1 MRLPLRRR
9 LAAADS
15 ALCQYAVG
23 DVPGELGAR
32 LGSLLAHGRRTST
45 KISYDGKQ
53 RRFQSF
59 CTDILPDEYGLRPR
73 SWLPASEK
81 TVIMYLAH
89 LSREGKVAE
98 QSLQPYLSAVNQ
110 LHQDAGFPRPAVG
123 HFIKLVR
130 KGYVALEADAN
141 GEPFANR
148 VPAPA
153 ELMLEILR
161 LGLATPD
168 RHILRMC
175 TCLVISFCWFNRADT
190 GVRLQRRHVSATPL
204 GIAINIQGKTIAR
217 NQAHTLLR
225 KHDHASDPDDLV
237 NALLQRW
244 FEVSAPFQ
252 GADSLF
258 WSLSNDEKLE
268 APIVTKWLVKCAALV
283 GWVAP
288 SGEKWTGHSLRS
300 GGASACQAIDVPLFY
315 IMSFGVWKT
324 MEAVQRYLSALI
336 LPSDAAWLFFGW
348 LRPRHEPTPVR
359 RMPA

>member
-1 MRLPLRRR
+1 MRLPLLRR

-15 ALCQYAVG
+15 ALRQCAVG

-141 GEPFANR
+141 GPSANR

-161 LGLATPD
+161 LGLATPEA
-168 RHILRMC
+168 HPAHVHLLGYQLL
-175 TCLVISFCWFNRADT
+175 LVQPRRYRRAAST
-190 GVRLQRRHVSATPL
+190 SAC
-204 GIAINIQGKTIAR
+204 
-217 NQAHTLLR
+217 
-225 KHDHASDPDDLV
+225 
-237 NALLQRW
+237 
-244 FEVSAPFQ
+244 
-252 GADSLF
+252 
-258 WSLSNDEKLE
+258 LSN
-268 APIVTKWLVKCAALV
+268 APWHCYQHPGQDDRAESSAH
-283 GWVAP
+283 AP
-288 SGEKWTGHSLRS
+288 
-300 GGASACQAIDVPLFY
+300 P
-315 IMSFGVWKT
+315 
-324 MEAVQRYLSALI
+324 
-336 LPSDAAWLFFGW
+336 
-348 LRPRHEPTPVR
+348 
-359 RMPA
+359 